1 MSIEQDQNYLDA
13 CKIVESYERAVRSER
28 NELSILMMMEAN
40 LDFMKEVLES
50 SEAALN
56 EMDIVD
62 DNPAPEREIEVN
74 IPENNQE
81 GVLSENQDQNS
92 CAEEKDFV
100 SLDGATIN
108 FNPPEALTVD
118 ASELLVDPINA
129 IDTFLGGDGE
139 VTAEDIQKAASEC
152 FQCNLKAEFDF
163 QIKPIN
169 LLSELMPLIN
179 QIGAMLDNIIN
190 ELKPFDLM
198 ANLCNLSKNIRLF
211 CLPDLLSILVTLE
224 GLIQRYIGEAF
235 KLVLNWTFIIGPLIK
250 GIVDIAATLMEQIRR
265 LLVAPLDCAAGV
277 IGTILNFQESA
288 ASKFENME
296 AFAASFVDYDYQS
309 KSNVLSKNMSFN
321 PDPELSGAKN
331 AAQDKKRKSNPDSEN
346 NLTYGWEFSINDTL
360 QSSYNKKKEQIK
372 ARNRLNKRE
381 AAVNKLN
388 KDPRKAQSILEKA
401 VENVAPSIT
410 EWGDINGKSPT
421 EAELNAIQEEYGRL
435 AEQENQGMLKNLLFA
450 INEGK
455 AWVNNL
461 HANLLLSLKALN
473 ALVANN
479 LEVSLKLGG
488 WVLMIFDMIKVI
500 QLIIHFFKSGNFKS
514 ICDIME
520 NDPEKLKDILERD
533 FKWAAVDLENTQKQ
547 IDEWEEQVM
556 LFANQEELITCE

>member
-28 NELSILMMMEAN
+28 NELSILLMMEASIE
-40 LDFMKEVLES
+40 FMKEILES
-50 SEAALN
+50 GEAALN

-74 IPENNQE
+74 IPDNNQ
-81 GVLSENQDQNS
+81 GVSNQSQDQNS

-108 FNPPEALTVD
+108 FNSPDNISLD
-118 ASELLVDPINA
+118 ASELLVDPVNA
-129 IDTFLGGDGE
+129 IDSFLGGDGE
-139 VTAEDIQKAASEC
+139 ITPEDIQKSASEC
-152 FQCNLKAEFDF
+152 FDCNLKAEFDF

-179 QIGAMLDNIIN
+179 QIGAMLDNVIN

-198 ANLCNLSKNIRLF
+198 ANLCNMSKNVRLF

-277 IGTILNFQESA
+277 IGTILNFEESVKD
-288 ASKFENME
+288 KFSNME
-296 AFAASFVDYDYQS
+296 AFAASFVDYNYET
-309 KSNVLSKNMSFN
+309 KSNALSRNMKFS
-321 PDPELSGAKN
+321 PSPESNNVRNAKTNKKKKSDSN
-331 AAQDKKRKSNPDSEN
+331 AEY

-360 QSSYNKKKEQIK
+360 ASSYQKKKEQIK
-372 ARNRLNKRE
+372 ARQRLKKRNKAIE
-381 AAVNKLN
+381 KLN
-388 KDPRKAQSILEKA
+388 KDPRKAQSILEQA
-401 VENVAPSIT
+401 EENISPEIMSL
-410 EWGDINGKSPT
+410 GDIDKKSVT
-421 EAELNAIQEEYGRL
+421 QAEIDAIEEEFGRL

-455 AWVNNL
+455 AWINNL
-461 HANLLLSLKALN
+461 HANLLLSLKTLN

-500 QLIIHFFKSGNFKS
+500 QLIVYFFKSGNFKS
-514 ICDIME
+514 ICDIMD
-520 NDPEKLKDILERD
+520 NDPERLKDILERD